1 MKWRWMKMCNPDH
14 HHHGHGCSCQGPC
27 GWMQSLTIEEEIAM
41 LEAQKTRL
49 QVMIDMIDRRI
60 ESLKK
65 RA

>member
-1 MKWRWMKMCNPDH
+1 
-14 HHHGHGCSCQGPC
+14 
-27 GWMQSLTIEEEIAM
+27 MQSLTIEEEIAM
-41 LEAQKTRL
+41 LEAQKTRM